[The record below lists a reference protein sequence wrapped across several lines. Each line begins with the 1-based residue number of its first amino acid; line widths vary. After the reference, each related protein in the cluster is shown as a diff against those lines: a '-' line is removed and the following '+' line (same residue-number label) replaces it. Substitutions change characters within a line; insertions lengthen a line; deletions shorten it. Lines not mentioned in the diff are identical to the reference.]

1 MKYVLLVALAL
12 PQMVFADDYRLP
24 AEIVPV
30 AQSIDLRL
38 DPSVEDFTG
47 STTIKLDVQQDV
59 QRIGVNQVGLT
70 LSHIALKGGDGTRSL
85 SVEDDQWERVWL
97 SDGNTIPAGEYEL
110 SIEFEGQHSTDSLG
124 MHRVTFEDKD
134 YIFTQMESMYAR
146 RAFPLFDEPAMKI
159 PFTLTIEAPEDL
171 VVVANTPVES
181 SSRDGEWQR
190 VKFMETPPL
199 PSYLIAYAVGPLDYA
214 ELDGISIP
222 GRVYVPKGHAD
233 ELGFV
238 LRETPKILAALED
251 YFGSDYPFRK
261 MDFVAVPE
269 FAFGAMENPGLIAYR
284 TDILLV
290 GDEASGNQAAQVLNV
305 IAHEIAHIWYGDVVT
320 MAWWDD
326 LWLNEAFATWMAN
339 TILENVYPQYETVLN
354 LPQQGAFASD
364 ELTTSKPV
372 RGVVRNNDE
381 IFESVGLNYSK
392 GHALLRMLERYV
404 GPEVW
409 QRAIRKYV
417 ETYAWS
423 NATEKDLWAIVSDES
438 DIDVSGIA
446 GDFLNQPG
454 FAIIS
459 VDDQGRVTQE
469 RYVRE
474 GLKVE
479 DMTWRLPLN
488 VKYKVDG
495 EIRQTS
501 MLLDKRRGEL
511 DVPRNADWVFP
522 DAGGNGYFRWSTSD
536 ERFYNLVDDFEE
548 LSAREKI
555 ALLDNTEAL
564 LNNGALTMADY
575 LYVLE
580 RLLKDPHPLVFLP
593 ALEKLKQIGEEF
605 VDAFTEESFAA
616 FIDRSLGPRYLEI
629 GIEQKQDDTQAVLRL
644 RPRLVRTLGQ
654 FGSDTRLIDE
664 ASAMVDRYFDSADSI
679 QSEMALEAM
688 RVTAMNDDGGRYNDY
703 QRVYLDSDNA
713 GQKSN
718 ILSAIY
724 FRNPEVVRRHL
735 DFTLTDEVQAGD
747 TLTGLSLYAYVLD
760 DHSLLYE
767 WLNEN
772 FDALLEKVPAAYA
785 PLLPQAVASSCRQDN
800 LERLVAF
807 FESRGEQYAPSLAK
821 ARETQESC
829 IARRGRHI
837 DAFREFLESL

>member
-1 MKYVLLVALAL
+1 MY
-12 PQMVFADDYRLP
+12 
-24 AEIVPV
+24 
-30 AQSIDLRL
+30 
-38 DPSVEDFTG
+38 
-47 STTIKLDVQQDV
+47 
-59 QRIGVNQVGLT
+59 
-70 LSHIALKGGDGTRSL
+70 
-85 SVEDDQWERVWL
+85 
-97 SDGNTIPAGEYEL
+97 
-110 SIEFEGQHSTDSLG
+110 
-124 MHRVTFEDKD
+124 RVTFEDND
-134 YIFTQMESMYAR
+134 YIFTQMEAMYAR
-146 RAFPLFDEPAMKI
+146 RAFPLLDEPAMKV

-190 VKFMETPPL
+190 VMFMETPPL
-199 PSYLIAYAVGPLDYA
+199 PSYLIAYALGPLDYA
-214 ELDGISIP
+214 ELEGISIP

-251 YFGSDYPFRK
+251 YFGSDYRFRK

-269 FAFGAMENPGLIAYR
+269 FAFGAMENPGLITYR

-290 GDEASGNQAAQVLNV
+290 GDEASGNQAAQVLNI

-354 LPQQGAFASD
+354 LPQQGAFAND
-364 ELTTSKPV
+364 ELTTSKPI
-372 RGVVRNNDE
+372 RRVVRNNDE

-438 DIDVSGIA
+438 GIDVSGIA

-454 FAIIS
+454 FAVIS
-459 VDDQGRVTQE
+459 VDDKGRVRQE

-474 GLKVE
+474 GLEVE

-488 VKYKVDG
+488 VKYKADG
-495 EIRQTS
+495 EIRQTF
-501 MLLDKRRGEL
+501 MLFDKRRGEL

-522 DAGGNGYFRWSTSD
+522 DAGGNGYYRWSTSD
-536 ERFYNLVDDFEE
+536 EQFYNLIDDFDE

-580 RLLKDPHPLVFLP
+580 RLFKDPHPLVFLP
-593 ALEKLKQIGEEF
+593 ALEKLKLIGEEF
-605 VDAFTEESFAA
+605 VDASTEESFAA
-616 FIDRSLGPRYLEI
+616 FIDRSLGPRYKEV
-629 GIEQKQDDTQAVLRL
+629 GIEQKQDDTEAVLRL
-644 RPRLVRTLGQ
+644 RPRLVRALGQ
-654 FGSDTRLIDE
+654 FGSDARLIEE
-664 ASAMVDRYFDSADSI
+664 ASAMVDQYFDSADSI

-688 RVTAMNDDGGRYNDY
+688 RVTAMNDDGGRYDDY
-703 QRVYLDSDNA
+703 QRIYLDSDIA

-724 FRNPEVVRRHL
+724 FQNPEVVRRHL

-747 TLTGLSLYAYVLD
+747 SLTGLSLYAYVLE

-767 WLNEN
+767 WLDEN
-772 FDALLEKVPAAYA
+772 FDALLAKVPGAYA
-785 PLLPQAVASSCRQDN
+785 PMLPQFVASSCRQDN
-800 LERLVAF
+800 LDRLVAF

-829 IARRGRHI
+829 IARRDRHV
-837 DAFREFLESL
+837 DAFREFLESR

>member
-1 MKYVLLVALAL
+1 MKYILLAAFAF
-12 PQMVFADDYRLP
+12 PQMLLADDYRLP

-30 AQSIDLRL
+30 AQSIELRL
-38 DPSVEDFTG
+38 DPSVADFSG

-59 QRIGVNQVGLT
+59 QRIGVNQVGLA
-70 LSHIALKGGDGTRSL
+70 LSHVALNGGNDMRSL

-110 SIEFEGQHSTDSLG
+110 SIEFEGQHSMDSLG
-124 MHRVTFEDKD
+124 MHRVTFEDND

-146 RAFPLFDEPAMKI
+146 RAFPCLDEPAMKV

-190 VKFMETPPL
+190 VMFMETPPL

-214 ELDGISIP
+214 EFEGLSIP

-238 LRETPKILAALED
+238 LRETPRILAALEA
-251 YFGSDYPFRK
+251 YFGSDYRFRK

-269 FAFGAMENPGLIAYR
+269 FAFVAMENPGLITYR

-290 GDEASGNQAAQVLNV
+290 GEEASGNQAAQVLYF

-354 LPQQGAFASD
+354 LPQQDAFADD
-364 ELTTSKPV
+364 ELTTSKPI
-372 RGVVRNNDE
+372 RREVRNNDE
-381 IFESVGLNYSK
+381 IFESIWLNYTK

-404 GPEVW
+404 GSEVW

-417 ETYAWS
+417 KTYAWS

-438 DIDVSGIA
+438 GIDVSGIA
-446 GDFLNQPG
+446 DDFLNQPG
-454 FAIIS
+454 FAVIL
-459 VDDQGRVTQE
+459 VDDQGRVRQE

-474 GLKVE
+474 GLEVE

-488 VKYKVDG
+488 VKFKADG
-495 EIRQTS
+495 EIRQTF
-501 MLLDKRRGEL
+501 MLFDKRRGEL

-522 DAGGNGYFRWSTSD
+522 DAGGNGYYRWRTSD
-536 ERFYNLVDDFEE
+536 EQFYNLIDDLDE
-548 LSAREKI
+548 LTAREKI

-564 LNNGALTMADY
+564 LNNGALTMTDY

-580 RLLKDPHPLVFLP
+580 RLLKDPYPLVFLP
-593 ALEKLKQIGEEF
+593 ALEKLKLIGEEF
-605 VDAFTEESFAA
+605 VDASTEEAFAA
-616 FIDRSLGPRYLEI
+616 FIDRSLGPRYLEV
-629 GIEQKQDDTQAVLRL
+629 GIEQKQDDTQAVLQL

-654 FGSDTRLIDE
+654 FGSDARLIDE
-664 ASAMVDRYFDSADSI
+664 ASAVVDQYFDSADSI

-688 RVTAMNDDGGRYNDY
+688 RVTAMNDDGGRYDDY
-703 QRVYLDSDNA
+703 QRIYLDSDIA
-713 GQKSN
+713 SQKSN

-724 FRNPEVVRRHL
+724 FQNPEVVWRHL

-747 TLTGLSLYAYVLD
+747 SLTGLRLYAYVLD

-767 WLNEN
+767 WLDEN
-772 FDALLEKVPAAYA
+772 FDALLAKVPGAFA
-785 PLLPQAVASSCRQDN
+785 PLVPQFVANSCRQDN
-800 LERLVAF
+800 LDRLVAF

-829 IARRGRHI
+829 IARRDRHV

>member
-1 MKYVLLVALAL
+1 MKYVFLVALAL
-12 PQMVFADDYRLP
+12 PQMLLADDYRLP

-30 AQSIDLRL
+30 AQSIELRL
-38 DPSVEDFTG
+38 DPSVAGFSG

-70 LSHIALKGGDGTRSL
+70 LSHVALNSGDGTRSL

-97 SDGNTIPAGEYEL
+97 SDGNAIPAGEYEL

-124 MHRVTFEDKD
+124 MHRVTFEDND
-134 YIFTQMESMYAR
+134 YIFTQMEAMYAR
-146 RAFPLFDEPAMKI
+146 RAFPLLDEPAMKV

-190 VKFMETPPL
+190 VMFMETPPL

-214 ELDGISIP
+214 ELEGISIP
-222 GRVYVPKGHAD
+222 GRVYVPKGHTD

-238 LRETPKILAALED
+238 LRETPRILAALED

-290 GDEASGNQAAQVLNV
+290 GDEASGNQAAQVLNT

-354 LPQQGAFASD
+354 LPQQGAFAND
-364 ELTTSKPV
+364 ELTSSKPI

-438 DIDVSGIA
+438 GIDVSSIA

-454 FAIIS
+454 FAVIS
-459 VDDQGRVTQE
+459 VDDQGRVRQE

-488 VKYKVDG
+488 VKYKADG
-495 EIRQTS
+495 EIRQTF

-522 DAGGNGYFRWSTSD
+522 DAGGNGYYRWSTSE

-548 LSAREKI
+548 LSARERI

-593 ALEKLKQIGEEF
+593 ALEKLKLIGEEF
-605 VDAFTEESFAA
+605 VDASTEESFAA
-616 FIDRSLGPRYLEI
+616 FVDRSLGPRYLEV

-654 FGSDTRLIDE
+654 FGSDARLIDE

-703 QRVYLDSDNA
+703 QRVYLDSDIA

-767 WLNEN
+767 WLDEN
-772 FDALLEKVPAAYA
+772 FDALLAKVPSAYA
-785 PLLPQAVASSCRQDN
+785 PLLPQFVASSCRQDN

-821 ARETQESC
+821 AKETQESC
-829 IARRGRHI
+829 IARRGRHV
-837 DAFREFLESL
+837 DAFRKFLESV